1 METLE
6 PKLESL
12 IMTKAFSALN
22 AEERLYVTVFLTE
35 EKYNAYHFI
44 LKHTLDGAQ
53 DLDDTLLPAATIP
66 AKLKTHFDEM
76 RKPATGFSISAKHLS
91 IAACIF
97 LMVSLGVVLFKA
109 DKPDKPQVV
118 PIQTKIV
125 STPVIPQPPQ
135 SKEKSINPAEKP
147 VAQKPVSNA
156 EPAPQM
162 KIVKQE
168 ELVEEPDSLL
178 LAPEELYGLHVQEP
192 LLGLEVEVDDHLLG
206 LHISVS
212 NN

>member
-1 METLE
+1 
-6 PKLESL
+6 
-12 IMTKAFSALN
+12 
-22 AEERLYVTVFLTE
+22 
-35 EKYNAYHFI
+35 
-44 LKHTLDGAQ
+44 
-53 DLDDTLLPAATIP
+53 
-66 AKLKTHFDEM
+66 
-76 RKPATGFSISAKHLS
+76 
-91 IAACIF
+91 
-97 LMVSLGVVLFKA
+97 
-109 DKPDKPQVV
+109 
-118 PIQTKIV
+118 
-125 STPVIPQPPQ
+125 
-135 SKEKSINPAEKP
+135 SINPAEKP

-156 EPAPQM
+156 EPVPQM